1 MDLTVKDMAL
11 NIYLIVYHKQTKKD
25 MIIDGSNDDIGASEI
40 VIIYY
45 KKSLI
50 FCKGVL
56 YVNNYNIWICGDK
69 QVDKLLIDMIVNWIL
84 CFLVQMVSVN
94 IIILKH

>member
-11 NIYLIVYHKQTKKD
+11 NIYLIVYHKQITKKD

-40 VIIYY
+40 VINYY

-50 FCKGVL
+50 FGKGVL
-56 YVNNYNIWICGDK
+56 
-69 QVDKLLIDMIVNWIL
+69 
-84 CFLVQMVSVN
+84 
-94 IIILKH
+94 